1 MSKRILIGNDI
12 NVSWRVNLYDP
23 SEGRLV
29 PLSSVS
35 GVGVQ
40 LIVGTHSIDL
50 TPENSLLNIVDNLIT
65 FTFYGRDQVY
75 TGAYIL
81 KLYDKTSTTITY
93 YACNAFVIVNRDGEE
108 IGTDPEIVEI
118 ESTVNLNR
126 TLVTKG
132 EKGDKGDPGV
142 DGAAGSIGSILT
154 IGENGNWWID
164 GIDTGIPATGA
175 QGESGKFKSIAFKR
189 SDAQPTTPT
198 GGTYSDPIPH
208 DPDTNERWSDGIPGG
223 KGLIWA
229 SSATFF
235 GNDNHTAWSTPQ
247 IMKDTTDI
255 DIEFALMQND
265 DEKPVIPND
274 NNRHKEAF
282 PYGYEGQIW
291 FDPEFDEY
299 KASGVF
305 RDFTKMYWMAQRQKS
320 GGNTGNWTIL
330 RIQGEKGDA
339 GQARFKSTM
348 FVRMNST
355 PARPADS
362 DGSWSEPTPHVRA
375 GNDSTGNAVYWSDG
389 IPSGIN
395 TIWATSR
402 LFTQDGKAPQDASW
416 TEPSIMSDS
425 ETFDVE
431 FAYSQE
437 DDAKPEYPSA
447 NNRHKDASPY
457 GYTGQV
463 WFDPTLDFYEASGV
477 PRDFSPMW
485 WRAEREIVNGEPQPW
500 TVIRI
505 KGEKGERGDGQSSY
519 KSTMFVRMNDTPT
532 RPDSSMGSFAD
543 PSPSNCQ
550 AGRNSQN
557 IMQYWSDG
565 IPDGSN
571 ILWATTRI
579 FTNDGSAPQ
588 QEEWTEPRQMTDTE
602 GYDVEFARQQA
613 NDATPP
619 EPVDSNRH
627 GSGINQI
634 WFDPTLDT
642 GVDYTKM
649 FWRAEQKVKNGVKQN
664 WVITRIQGERGD
676 KGERSAIAYLYKR
689 STTKPL
695 RPASDSGW
703 PDNVEIEYTFSN
715 GSMRAIDSQTGNYVS
730 TIPEGWTMFGNI
742 PDGTET
748 IWAIAATATAES
760 TDPNDQI
767 PKTEWSEP
775 TELGAGGKDG
785 INCLTITLYKRSN
798 TTPIGITVDTVF
810 SFNDNILT
818 YESTELQP
826 GPQDP
831 DATIEGWRRYVPQGD
846 GAVWQTQATALSS
859 GGSDDVI
866 EEEEWTPPARVGG
879 FDGADGIKS
888 TVVYLYRRSDSI
900 LTPEDGPGTQ
910 STYSFEEKRLTT
922 DIGEW
927 KRTAPN
933 SAGALWVVAATASCP
948 ASEDSDTIEAGEW
961 CEPFQWGTNN
971 VNSATIM
978 LFQRA
983 ATQPEKPNSVV
994 TYEFTSADV
1003 VVGETH
1009 YGPSSTT
1016 PFAGGWSRTVPN
1028 GSDICW
1034 VTQAT
1039 AVSTTDSDEIPT
1051 RQWSTPAKYTKDGEK
1066 GDKGDPGNDGRG
1078 IGSLTYYY
1086 KLHTSDSGITAPETY
1101 QDPTTSYG
1109 GSWTDGSTGTIPTPD
1124 EDYPYLWCFT
1134 RWTWSD
1140 GSVGQSR
1147 AYIVRAFNSQADK
1160 DYEDIYNGIK
1170 SRLDS
1175 DFAPGTVESR
1185 VEELETKAATYVT
1198 NEKFS
1203 RAESTLEA
1211 GIQTAATTS
1220 VSKGTLYWETP
1231 NFEAYQ
1237 IKGIGGSPVG
1247 GVPPLKIGD
1256 VVVIYGKITTTGR
1269 ITSGYIYSHNGAT
1282 TYTTTVPD
1290 YTPSTSASG
1299 SGTQSS
1305 PYNII
1310 AARNNVSS
1318 SAMKYVKAKI
1328 VAKPEVYV
1336 DTNNVSNGY
1345 ITLKLG
1351 DIFDYN
1357 AFRTSEYEDFDVYE
1371 NRVINLGYHI
1381 SSYIDE
1387 MSAIRQQ
1394 SDNILL
1400 AVGDGQDVAASIQL
1414 FKNVGT
1420 SGSKIV
1426 LDAKSVE
1433 INGGLTATAITA
1445 ASTYINEVV
1454 AGSVTAE
1461 ELNTGTESGMNIH
1474 IEKGMLDIMN
1484 GSTRR
1489 AAFGIDASGA
1499 VVLIFYDESGKPLY
1513 NLGPSGIV
1521 SLVEQRAST
1530 WSNSPQIMAAPLTAN
1545 VGGIGEISEGQPI
1558 NQEGATFTGFTFS
1571 GSIYYKY
1578 NNGWKKVNK
1587 IISYYNPNTGDWDLP
1602 SQSEYNGA
1610 YYTSSTNTFTSVPSL
1625 TKISN
1630 GNYITSPEYAGKVS
1644 GNIPIYEANPDYGN
1658 YSMFKLN
1665 FYSFNDGK
1673 NTNSYSIYFI
1683 FWGPNTPDPTTTTE
1697 FNTNSTVGYKV
1708 IAVY

>member
-1 MSKRILIGNDI
+1 MSKRILLGNDI
-12 NVSWRVNLYDP
+12 NVTWRVNLYDP
-23 SEGRLV
+23 VNERLV
-29 PLSSVS
+29 PLSNIN
-35 GVGVQ
+35 VGVD
-40 LIVGTHSIDL
+40 LIVGEHVITL
-50 TPENSLLNIVDNLIT
+50 TRENSSLNIVENVIN
-65 FTFYGRDQVY
+65 FTFWGKDQLY

-81 KLYDKTSTTITY
+81 KLYDTTSTTITY
-93 YACNAFVIVNRDGEE
+93 YTCNAFVIMNRDGED
-108 IGTDPEIVEI
+108 IGTEPEIVEL
-118 ESTVNLNR
+118 ESTINLDR

-132 EKGDKGDPGV
+132 EKGDKGDRG
-142 DGAAGSIGSILT
+142 DNGAAGTIGSLLT

-164 GIDTGIPATGA
+164 GVDTGIPATGP
-175 QGESGKFKSIAFKR
+175 SGAAGSFKSIVFKR
-189 SDAQPTTPT
+189 SIEVPNTPT
-198 GGTYSDPIPH
+198 GGTYEDPIPH
-208 DPDTNERWSDGIPGG
+208 DPETNQRWNDGIPSGEG
-223 KGLIWA
+223 MIWA

-235 GNDNHTAWSTPQ
+235 SDNHHTAWTTPQ
-247 IMKDTTDI
+247 IMKDTQDM
-255 DIEFALMQND
+255 DIEFALKQND
-265 DEKPVIPND
+265 DETPAMPSD
-274 NNRHKEAF
+274 SNRHKASA
-282 PYGYEGQIW
+282 PTGYEGQVW
-291 FDPEFDEY
+291 FDPELDMY
-299 KASGVF
+299 SAPGVS
-305 RDFTKMYWMAQRQKS
+305 RDFTKMFWMAQRTTNN
-320 GGNTGNWTIL
+320 GNPGNWTIL

-348 FVRMNST
+348 FVRMNSK

-375 GNDSTGNAVYWSDG
+375 GSDSDNHVVYWSDG
-389 IPSGIN
+389 IPSGTN

-402 LFTQDGKAPQDASW
+402 LFTQDGSAPQDASW
-416 TEPSIMSDS
+416 TEPSIMSDT

-437 DDAKPEYPSA
+437 DDAKPEYPND
-447 NNRHKDASPY
+447 NNRHKKSSQY

-463 WFDPTLDFYEASGV
+463 WFDPTLDAEEAAGV

-532 RPDSSMGSFAD
+532 RPSSSMGSFAD

-550 AGRNSQN
+550 AGRNSLR

-565 IPDGSN
+565 IPEGSN

-602 GYDVEFARQQA
+602 GYDVEFAKQQA

-634 WFDPTLDT
+634 WFDPTNDS
-642 GVDYTKM
+642 DQDFTKM
-649 FWRAEQKVKNGVKQN
+649 FWRAEQKVKNGVKQP

-676 KGERSAIAYLYKR
+676 KGDRSALAYLYKR
-689 STTKPL
+689 STTKPS
-695 RPASDSGW
+695 RPASDSSW

-715 GSMRAIDSQTGNYVS
+715 GSMRAINSQTGNQVDS
-730 TIPEGWTMFGNI
+730 IPSGWVMFGDI
-742 PDGTET
+742 PNGTDT

-785 INCLTITLYKRSN
+785 INCLTITLYQRSN
-798 TTPIGITVDTVF
+798 TTPIGMLVDTVF
-810 SFNDNILT
+810 SFEDNTLT
-818 YESTELQP
+818 YESTVLRP
-826 GPQDP
+826 GPQTPDP
-831 DATIEGWRRYVPQGD
+831 DINGWRRYVPQGD

-859 GGSDDVI
+859 GGTEDTI

-879 FDGADGIKS
+879 FDGVDGIKS
-888 TVVYLYRRSDSI
+888 TVVYLYRRSDSV
-900 LTPEDGPGTQ
+900 LTSSDKPGTQ

-933 SAGALWVVAATASCP
+933 SAGAIWVVAATASCP
-948 ASEDSDTIEAGEW
+948 ASENSDTIEANEW
-961 CEPFQWGTNN
+961 CDPFQWGTNN

-983 ATQPEKPNSVV
+983 ATQPAKPSSTV

-1003 VVGETH
+1003 VVGGTH
-1009 YGPSSTT
+1009 YGPSSIAS
-1016 PFAGGWSRTVPN
+1016 FAGGWCRTVPN

-1039 AVSTTDSDEIPT
+1039 AVSTTDSDEIPSSE
-1051 RQWSTPAKYTKDGEK
+1051 WSTPAKYTKDGVDGEK

-1109 GSWTDGSTGTIPTPD
+1109 GSWTDGSTGTIPTPT
-1124 EDYPYLWCFT
+1124 ESYPYLWCFT

-1147 AYIVRAFNSQADK
+1147 AYIVRAFNSQAAQ

-1170 SRLDS
+1170 NQLDR
-1175 DFAPGTVESR
+1175 DFAPGTLTAR
-1185 VEELETKAATYVT
+1185 VGQLETDSANYVT
-1198 NEKFS
+1198 DSKFS
-1203 RAESTLEA
+1203 SAKSTLEA
-1211 GIQTAATTS
+1211 GIDGAKAAATTS

-1231 NFEAYQ
+1231 YLQ
-1237 IKGIGGSPVG
+1237 VYRVKGINGANVTGNETI
-1247 GVPPLKIGD
+1247 KIGD
-1256 VVVIYGKITTTGR
+1256 VVVVYVSMS
-1269 ITSGYIYSHNGAT
+1269 TSGSGTKSSPYRTEAGGQIYSWNGSTSWNGAS
-1282 TYTTTVPD
+1282 VPD
-1290 YTPSTSASG
+1290 YTPTKGVGTNTGTSS
-1299 SGTQSS
+1299 SS
-1305 PYNII
+1305 PCNAMYMISNRSNT
-1310 AARNNVSS
+1310 ASNN
-1318 SAMKYVKAKI
+1318 KYLKGKVI
-1328 VAKPEVYV
+1328 GKPEIYV
-1336 DTNNVSNGY
+1336 DSNTPANGY
-1345 ITLKLG
+1345 ITFLLG
-1351 DIFDYN
+1351 DVFEYD
-1357 AFRTSEYEDFDVYE
+1357 AFRTETYEDFGTYE
-1371 NRVINLGYHI
+1371 TRVKSYVNSSLGYRI
-1381 SSYIDE
+1381 SSYIEE

-1414 FKNVGT
+1414 LKNVGT

-1426 LDAKSVE
+1426 LDATNVE
-1433 INGGLTATAITA
+1433 VNGGLTAA
-1445 ASTYINEVV
+1445 ALQAQSAVIESIA

-1461 ELNTGTESGMNIH
+1461 ELNTGTSSGMNIH
-1474 IEKGMLDIMN
+1474 IEKGILQILN
-1484 GSTRR
+1484 GSVMR
-1489 AAFGIDASGA
+1489 AAFGLNNSGDVILTFYDASGNKM
-1499 VVLIFYDESGKPLY
+1499 YD
-1513 NLGPSGIV
+1513 LGP
-1521 SLVEQRAST
+1521 
-1530 WSNSPQIMAAPLTAN
+1530 
-1545 VGGIGEISEGQPI
+1545 GG
-1558 NQEGATFTGFTFS
+1558 F
-1571 GSIYYKY
+1571 
-1578 NNGWKKVNK
+1578 NK
-1587 IISYYNPNTGDWDLP
+1587 C
-1602 SQSEYNGA
+1602 E
-1610 YYTSSTNTFTSVPSL
+1610 
-1625 TKISN
+1625 
-1630 GNYITSPEYAGKVS
+1630 
-1644 GNIPIYEANPDYGN
+1644 
-1658 YSMFKLN
+1658 
-1665 FYSFNDGK
+1665 
-1673 NTNSYSIYFI
+1673 
-1683 FWGPNTPDPTTTTE
+1683 
-1697 FNTNSTVGYKV
+1697 
-1708 IAVY
+1708 

>member
-23 SEGRLV
+23 SEERLV

-50 TPENSLLNIVDNLIT
+50 TPENSSLNIVDNLIT

-75 TGAYIL
+75 PGAYIL
-81 KLYDKTSTTITY
+81 KLYDKTSATITY
-93 YACNAFVIVNRDGEE
+93 YACNAFVIVNRDGED
-108 IGTDPEIVEI
+108 IGTDPEIVDI

-164 GIDTGIPATGA
+164 GVDTGIPATGA
-175 QGESGKFKSIAFKR
+175 QGESGKFKSIVFKR
-189 SDAQPTTPT
+189 SNAQPTTPT

-223 KGLIWA
+223 EGLIWA
-229 SSATFF
+229 SSATFL
-235 GNDNHTAWSTPQ
+235 GNDHHTAWSIPQ

-265 DEKPVIPND
+265 DEKPAIPND

-299 KASGVF
+299 KASGVS

-355 PARPADS
+355 PSRPADS
-362 DGSWSEPTPHVRA
+362 DGSWSEPTPRVRA
-375 GNDSTGNAVYWSDG
+375 GNDSTGSVVYWSDG
-389 IPSGIN
+389 IPSGTN

-447 NNRHKDASPY
+447 NNRHKEASPY

-602 GYDVEFARQQA
+602 GYDVEFAKQQA

-634 WFDPTLDT
+634 WFDPTQDT
-642 GVDYTKM
+642 EVDYTKM
-649 FWRAEQKVKNGVKQN
+649 FWRAEQKVKNGVKQD

-689 STTKPL
+689 SATKPS

-715 GSMRAIDSQTGNYVS
+715 GSMRAIDSQTGNQVS
-730 TIPEGWTMFGNI
+730 SIPSGWVMFGNI

-748 IWAIAATATAES
+748 IWAIAATATAEAA
-760 TDPNDQI
+760 DPNDQI

-798 TTPIGITVDTVF
+798 TAPTGITVDTVF

-831 DATIEGWRRYVPQGD
+831 DATIEGWRRYVPQGN

-900 LTPEDGPGTQ
+900 LTPEDGPGAQ

-927 KRTAPN
+927 KRTVPN

-948 ASEDSDTIEAGEW
+948 ASENSDTIEANEW

-983 ATQPEKPNSVV
+983 ATQPEKPNSIV

-1003 VVGETH
+1003 VVGGTH

-1016 PFAGGWSRTVPN
+1016 SFAGGWSRTVPN

-1078 IGSLTYYY
+1078 IGSMIYYY
-1086 KLHTSDSGITAPETY
+1086 LLSDQNSGVTAP
-1101 QDPTTSYG
+1101 DPG
-1109 GSWTDGSTGTIPTPD
+1109 VIGNWIDGSQYSIPTPD

-1140 GSVGQSR
+1140 GSTGQSN
-1147 AYIVRAFNSQADK
+1147 AYIVRAFNSQAALN
-1160 DYEDIYNGIK
+1160 YNEIYDGIK

-1175 DFAPGTVESR
+1175 DFAPGTLTSR
-1185 VEELETKAATYVT
+1185 VGQLETNAATYVT
-1198 NEKFS
+1198 NDRFS
-1203 RAESTLEA
+1203 RAESDLEA
-1211 GIQTAATTS
+1211 GIDGAKAAATTS

-1231 NFEAYQ
+1231 DFEAYQ

-1247 GVPPLKIGD
+1247 GVSPLKIGD

-1305 PYNII
+1305 PYNVM

-1336 DTNNVSNGY
+1336 DTNNVSNSY

-1351 DIFDYN
+1351 DIFDYD

-1371 NRVINLGYHI
+1371 SRVINLGYHI

-1400 AVGDGQDVAASIQL
+1400 AVGNGRDVAASISIL
-1414 FKNVGT
+1414 KDADTDEG
-1420 SGSKIV
+1420 KIV
-1426 LDAKSVE
+1426 LDATHVKVNGDLSASIITARKADIEDIVTEKITAQTVEAKVVKTGNSSVGTE
-1433 INGGLTATAITA
+1433 ISQGTFNIKQNGVTRAKFGVNDNNDIVLQFLDSTGSNVLYEFGPTGILSYVSAVSPKWNEVKLASVNSNIGTVSLNAWNFPSSFTTYHVFIDGEVTVGGLRRYYIYDQNENLVNHSQYHLKVFSNGGSGTPEGKTLITNGTYLNRIAVNPWQGAQVDTATNANIVQDRNAGYHFFRAYTT
-1445 ASTYINEVV
+1445 TY
-1454 AGSVTAE
+1454 S
-1461 ELNTGTESGMNIH
+1461 
-1474 IEKGMLDIMN
+1474 
-1484 GSTRR
+1484 
-1489 AAFGIDASGA
+1489 
-1499 VVLIFYDESGKPLY
+1499 SGK
-1513 NLGPSGIV
+1513 S
-1521 SLVEQRAST
+1521 
-1530 WSNSPQIMAAPLTAN
+1530 
-1545 VGGIGEISEGQPI
+1545 
-1558 NQEGATFTGFTFS
+1558 
-1571 GSIYYKY
+1571 
-1578 NNGWKKVNK
+1578 
-1587 IISYYNPNTGDWDLP
+1587 
-1602 SQSEYNGA
+1602 
-1610 YYTSSTNTFTSVPSL
+1610 
-1625 TKISN
+1625 
-1630 GNYITSPEYAGKVS
+1630 
-1644 GNIPIYEANPDYGN
+1644 
-1658 YSMFKLN
+1658 
-1665 FYSFNDGK
+1665 SFNDD
-1673 NTNSYSIYFI
+1673 FI
-1683 FWGPNTPDPTTTTE
+1683 FRRYNLSQDTAGLYDLPYGQSCLTRALYSNL
-1697 FNTNSTVGYKV
+1697 NS
-1708 IAVY
+1708 